1 MLKKLTIAGVSAL
14 ALAGCEVEPSDPD
27 GEVSLTIQEI
37 RRGGSFPV
45 VFTNRPGQTATRT
58 TCADGRLP
66 PAFRGVPDTA
76 DTWNQYY
83 VMQPGQTDIEFLMVI
98 RSGSGVTAWIID
110 VGGPSFEVTSPD
122 VEQLPDGR
130 TVFGFRT
137 VAPYY
142 DRTIRSME
150 LAIAEGVQPSEA
162 SETILTILS
171 TGRGTGLPPDDD
183 SFTLIA
189 AC

>member
-1 MLKKLTIAGVSAL
+1 MLKKVILAGVAAL
-14 ALAGCEVEPSDPD
+14 ALVGCEVEPSDPD
-27 GEVSLTIQEI
+27 GEVSLTIEEI

-45 VFTNRPGQTATRT
+45 VFTNRPGRTATRT

-66 PAFRGVPDTA
+66 PAFRSMPDTA

-110 VGGPSFEVTSPD
+110 VGDSSFEVTRPMT
-122 VEQLPDGR
+122 EPLPDGR

-137 VAPYY
+137 VAPYF

-150 LAIAEGVQPSEA
+150 LSIAEGFQPSEA
-162 SETILTILS
+162 SAPILTILS
-171 TGRGTGLPPDDD
+171 TGNGTGLPADEDT
-183 SFTLIA
+183 FTLIA

>member
-14 ALAGCEVEPSDPD
+14 ALTGCEVEPSDPD

-37 RRGGSFPV
+37 RRGGNFPI
-45 VFTNRPGQTATRT
+45 VFTNRPGQTPART

-66 PAFRGVPDTA
+66 PAFRSMPDTA

-83 VMQPGQTDIEFLMVI
+83 VMQPGQTEIGFLMVI

-110 VGGPSFEVTSPD
+110 VSGPSFDVTNPMT
-122 VEQLPDGR
+122 EPLPDGR

-142 DRTIRSME
+142 DRTIRLME

-162 SETILTILS
+162 SAPILTILS
-171 TGRGTGLPPDDD
+171 TGNGTGLPSDEDT
-183 SFTLIA
+183 FTLIA